1 MADSRLV
8 HLCLCPEFTGP
19 EWQLPLLLAAERTL
33 IGWEVTPEP
42 IDAGVPPIVAHVL
55 ATALCRHTT
64 LNFPAALTPQRDR
77 DIVWK
82 STRDPREA
90 MAGIFEGNLFSWD
103 LQGQVVILSSPGT
116 TLQLNQGHLNVGT
129 DPAVVDD
136 LDQLGAL
143 GLLLPG
149 VDGDVAGLY
158 TFAPRDM
165 QALEEALASAARN
178 AGGELISAD
187 EADFMAPPG
196 GNSRS
201 H

>member
-8 HLCLCPEFTGP
+8 HLCLCPEFTGS
-19 EWQLPLLLAAERTL
+19 EWQLPLLPAAERTL
-33 IGWEVTPEP
+33 IGWEVDPKP
-42 IDAGVPPIVAHVL
+42 VDAGVPSVVAGVL

-64 LNFPAALTPQRDR
+64 LSFPAALTPHRTRD
-77 DIVWK
+77 VAWK
-82 STRDPREA
+82 STGDPREA
-90 MAGIFEGNLFSWD
+90 AAGIFEGNLFSWE

-116 TLQLNQGHLNVGT
+116 TLPLNQGHLNVAT

-136 LDQLGAL
+136 LDQLGAI

-165 QALEEALASAARN
+165 QALEAALASAARSV
-178 AGGELISAD
+178 GGELISVD

-196 GNSRS
+196 GHSRS